1 MTRLHS
7 ASRSKN
13 LPDSAPAAE
22 KDNMKRQKQVIR
34 STKDK
39 IKTALEILDT
49 NRDLHPP
56 ITTDK
61 ENQLFIYHAKLNP
74 KNGTIY
80 VDFTGKF
87 PIRSIIGNTEIFV
100 LYEWSLNA
108 IPATPVK
115 DLMIHPL

>member
-49 NRDLHPP
+49 HRYIHPP
-56 ITTDK
+56 IAIDK
-61 ENQLFIYHAKLNP
+61 DNRLFAYHATLN
-74 KNGTIY
+74 
-80 VDFTGKF
+80 
-87 PIRSIIGNTEIFV
+87 
-100 LYEWSLNA
+100 
-108 IPATPVK
+108 
-115 DLMIHPL
+115 